1 MDARSHMQI
10 SQRIWHQF
18 RMFTLAK
25 SNFKH
30 IFKIYMLW
38 VIRNIRKYLFFP
50 NSKKHRIFY
59 STSLVIVGE
68 FRNID
73 QNRMI
78 DLFSGIFYVKRDLE
92 YDTAIYARLS
102 I

>member
-30 IFKIYMLW
+30 IFKIYMSW

-50 NSKKHRIFY
+50 NSKKYRIFY
-59 STSLVIVGE
+59 STLLVGE
-68 FRNID
+68 FGNID

-78 DLFSGIFYVKRDLE
+78 DLFSGTFNAKRDLE